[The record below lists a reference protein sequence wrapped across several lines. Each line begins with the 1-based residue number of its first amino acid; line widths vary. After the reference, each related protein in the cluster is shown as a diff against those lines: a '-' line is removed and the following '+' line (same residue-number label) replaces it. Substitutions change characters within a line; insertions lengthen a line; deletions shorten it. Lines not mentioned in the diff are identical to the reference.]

1 VVIFTYNL
9 KTKDNMKKEI
19 VIERVFQVW
28 AIGLGIVAVVGVV
41 VAVGHLINGD
51 VSSTT
56 AFEF

>member
-1 VVIFTYNL
+1 
-9 KTKDNMKKEI
+9 MKKEI

-28 AIGLGIVAVVGVV
+28 AIGLAIVAVVGVV

-51 VSSTT
+51 VVSTT